1 VILRKRSA
9 DDVLDKF
16 LIACSARRKCCV
28 AAGARDPG
36 RLWVKSVETRESA
49 AEESGLKAGP
59 LSLCPQSWLML
70 YCTSMDKNTNDIL
83 EAVNFIKEKVEQLP
97 TKDEVRAIVEEVVDE
112 KLTPI
117 HATLADINR
126 RLDALEEHYAN
137 LKGVTKEI
145 DEIRA
150 EVRGIQKHLGIDRKI
165 AA

>member
-1 VILRKRSA
+1 
-9 DDVLDKF
+9 
-16 LIACSARRKCCV
+16 
-28 AAGARDPG
+28 
-36 RLWVKSVETRESA
+36 
-49 AEESGLKAGP
+49 
-59 LSLCPQSWLML
+59 
-70 YCTSMDKNTNDIL
+70 MDKNANEIL

-112 KLTPI
+112 KLAPI

-145 DEIRA
+145 DEIRG
-150 EVRGIQKHLGIDRKI
+150 EVRAIQKHLDIEKKI

>member
-1 VILRKRSA
+1 
-9 DDVLDKF
+9 
-16 LIACSARRKCCV
+16 
-28 AAGARDPG
+28 
-36 RLWVKSVETRESA
+36 
-49 AEESGLKAGP
+49 
-59 LSLCPQSWLML
+59 
-70 YCTSMDKNTNDIL
+70 MDKNTNDIL
-83 EAVNFIKEKVEQLP
+83 EAVNFIKEKVELLP

-126 RLDALEEHYAN
+126 RLDALEEHYSN

-150 EVRGIQKHLGIDRKI
+150 EVQGIQKHLGIDRKI

>member
-1 VILRKRSA
+1 MR
-9 DDVLDKF
+9 
-16 LIACSARRKCCV
+16 C
-28 AAGARDPG
+28 
-36 RLWVKSVETRESA
+36 
-49 AEESGLKAGP
+49 
-59 LSLCPQSWLML
+59 
-70 YCTSMDKNTNDIL
+70 
-83 EAVNFIKEKVEQLP
+83 
-97 TKDEVRAIVEEVVDE
+97 AIVEEVVDE